1 MLNEIEADL
10 AGKKL
15 KAAERRRLRQR
26 AELIRGLLTP
36 RQSPIQVR
44 RFGGIAPRLR
54 GDGVTA
60 LGCGVY

>member
-26 AELIRGLLTP
+26 AELIRGLLVP
-36 RQSPIQVR
+36 SIV
-44 RFGGIAPRLR
+44 I
-54 GDGVTA
+54 
-60 LGCGVY
+60 